1 MTKTIAM
8 AGKGGT
14 GKTSLACLIVRY
26 LIKHGGAPLLAV
38 DADPAANFG
47 QGMAI
52 NVNQT
57 IGSVLAEFNEKKGV
71 IPPGLSKDAYLNTKF
86 NSAIA
91 ESQGVDLI
99 TMGRGEGAGCYCFPN
114 NVLKTFIDNLMTNYN
129 YMVMDNEA
137 GLEHLSRGT
146 TKHIDDLVIV
156 SNHSIK
162 GVRTIATVLQLV
174 RELSLDIKKKWVVI
188 NQAPVRV
195 DPLVNAELARLDISP
210 DIVVPLDNLILDY
223 DLQQRSLLEMP
234 EDSSAVSAIKKFME
248 KVSSQETS
256 GG

>member
-1 MTKTIAM
+1 MTRTIAM

-26 LIKHGGAPLLAV
+26 LVKRGGAPLLAV

-47 QGMAI
+47 LGMAI
-52 NVNQT
+52 EVNQT
-57 IGSVLAEFNEKKGV
+57 IGSVLAEFNANKGL
-71 IPPGLSKDAYLNTKF
+71 IPPGLSKDAYLNIKF
-86 NSAIA
+86 NNAIA

-114 NVLKTFIDNLMTNYN
+114 NVLKSFIDNLMPNYK

-146 TKHIDDLVIV
+146 TQHIDDLVMV

-162 GVRTIATVLQLV
+162 GVRTLNTVLQLV
-174 RELSLDIKKKWVVI
+174 RELGLDIKRKWVVI

-195 DPLVNAELARLDISP
+195 DPLVNAELARLGISP
-210 DIVVPLDNLILDY
+210 DIVVPLENLILDY

-234 EDSSAVSAIKKFME
+234 EDSSAVSAIDEFMKKLL
-248 KVSSQETS
+248 S
-256 GG
+256 